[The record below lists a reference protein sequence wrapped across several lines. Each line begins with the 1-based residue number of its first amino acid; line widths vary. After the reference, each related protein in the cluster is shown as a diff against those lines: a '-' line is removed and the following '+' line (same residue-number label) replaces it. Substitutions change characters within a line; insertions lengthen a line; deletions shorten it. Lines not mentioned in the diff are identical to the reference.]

1 MAIVSAQPLIIT
13 TVLVVDDHLMFVDLL
28 RFAIDGEPH
37 VSCVGAAHGVAEAI
51 VAAERLRPDFI
62 VMDAH
67 LPDGDGVQATATITS
82 RDPDVRVLVLTAHA
96 DASLIRQA
104 AGSGAC
110 GLLPKNGSLPE
121 LLEAFQA
128 ARRGEFFV
136 QPALLRTLILQDDT
150 LPPLPSLCEREYEVL
165 QMLAIG
171 MHAVPIAS
179 QLGISVNTCRGYI
192 KTLLSKL
199 NAHSQLEAV
208 ALARKY
214 GLIRVSTSQ

>member
-1 MAIVSAQPLIIT
+1 MTIVGANPLVK
-13 TVLVVDDHLMFVDLL
+13 TVLVVDDHLIFVDLL
-28 RFAIDGEPH
+28 QIAIDGEPH
-37 VSCVGAAHGVAEAI
+37 LSCVGTAHGVAGAI

-67 LPDGDGVQATATITS
+67 LPDGEGVQATATITS
-82 RDPDVRVLVLTAHA
+82 RDPAVRVIVLTAHA

-104 AGSGAC
+104 ASSGAC

-121 LLEAFQA
+121 LLEAFRA

-136 QPALLRTLILQDDT
+136 QPALMRTLILQDDT
-150 LPPLPSLCEREYEVL
+150 LPPLPSFCKREYQVL

-171 MHAVPIAS
+171 MHAEPIAS
-179 QLGISVNTCRGYI
+179 QLEISVNTCRGYI
-192 KTLLSKL
+192 KTVLSKL

-208 ALARKY
+208 ALARKH
-214 GLIRVSTSQ
+214 GLIRVPTSR